1 MLLTSNS
8 RRQHRR
14 TKVRSQGLYGVSMQ
28 LKLFKPILTVVGAA
42 MLAACSHSH
51 AQSASNAA
59 PPPPS
64 VTVAE
69 VIARPLH
76 HWDEL
81 TGELQAVNTVEVR
94 PRVSGFID
102 SVEFIEGARVRKGQV
117 LFQIDPRPFQIE
129 IERLDAE
136 IKRAQSKLDYATAG
150 HARAERLFAQNAIA
164 REEYEQLTSAETEAS
179 GDVGSLNAQL
189 HAARLNLEYT
199 HVRSPIDGHVS
210 RAVITSGNLV
220 SNTNLLTTVVSDDP
234 IYAYFDTDEATY
246 LRFVRQERGDST
258 PSRGAA
264 AGQSPSASPVFMG
277 LVGEQGYPHQGLLDF
292 IDNQVDARSSTI
304 HVRAVFDNKDG
315 RFTPGLFARIK
326 LLANDSYNAI
336 LIDERAVGNDLGKKF
351 VLVLKPDSTLEY
363 RPVTLGTRIDGLR
376 VVEEGL
382 QPADTIVINGLQHV
396 MAGAKVAATRVT
408 MTAGGA
414 GLSQVA
420 APEGKAL
427 LVRAQSA
434 AGIAH
439 P

>member
-1 MLLTSNS
+1 MYLRTSS
-8 RRQHRR
+8 
-14 TKVRSQGLYGVSMQ
+14 S
-28 LKLFKPILTVVGAA
+28 I
-42 MLAACSHSH
+42 LAAICSIVLTACGHSH
-51 AQSASNAA
+51 AQSAANAA
-59 PPPPS
+59 PPPPT
-64 VTVAE
+64 VTVAQ
-69 VIARPLH
+69 VLARPLH

-81 TGELQAVNTVEVR
+81 TGELQAVNTVDVR

-102 SVEFIEGARVRKGQV
+102 SVQFTEGARVSKGQV
-117 LFQIDPRPFQIE
+117 LFQIDPRPFEIE
-129 IERLDAE
+129 IERLTAE
-136 IKRAQSKLDYATAG
+136 LKRAQSKLDYATAG
-150 HARAERLFAQNAIA
+150 HARAERLYAQNAIA
-164 REEYEQLTSAETEAS
+164 REEYEQLTSAETEAA
-179 GDVGSLNAQL
+179 GDLGSLNAQL

-246 LRFVRQERGDST
+246 LRFVRQERGDRT
-258 PSRGAA
+258 PPRAA
-264 AGQSPSASPVFMG
+264 AAHGPSPSASRPGPSASPVFMG

-304 HVRAVFDNKDG
+304 RVRAVFDNKDG

-326 LLANDSYNAI
+326 LVANDSYNAI

-351 VLVLKPDSTLEY
+351 VLALKPDNTLEY

-382 QPADTIVINGLQHV
+382 QPADTVVVNGLQHV
-396 MAGAKVAATRVT
+396 TAGAKVVATRVT
-408 MTAGGA
+408 MTAGGS
-414 GLSQVA
+414 GLSQVLV
-420 APEGKAL
+420 PEGKAL
-427 LVRAQSA
+427 LVRAESA
-434 AGIAH
+434 AAPAAH

>member
-1 MLLTSNS
+1 
-8 RRQHRR
+8 
-14 TKVRSQGLYGVSMQ
+14 V
-28 LKLFKPILTVVGAA
+28 
-42 MLAACSHSH
+42 
-51 AQSASNAA
+51 AQ
-59 PPPPS
+59 
-64 VTVAE
+64 

-102 SVEFIEGARVRKGQV
+102 SVQFAEGARVSKGQV
-117 LFQIDPRPFQIE
+117 LFQIDPRPFEIE
-129 IERLDAE
+129 IERLTAE
-136 IKRAQSKLDYATAG
+136 LKRAQSKLEYATAG
-150 HARAERLFAQNAIA
+150 HARAERLYAQNAIA

-246 LRFVRQERGDST
+246 LRFIRQERSDRT
-258 PSRGAA
+258 PPRGAA
-264 AGQSPSASPVFMG
+264 AHGSNPNRPSPVFMG
-277 LVGEQGYPHQGLLDF
+277 LVGEQGYPHQGQLDF

-326 LLANDSYNAI
+326 LVANDSYNAI

-363 RPVTLGTRIDGLR
+363 RLVTLGTRIDGLR

-382 QPADTIVINGLQHV
+382 QTADTIVVNGLQHV

-408 MTAGGA
+408 MTAGGS

-427 LVRAQSA
+427 LVRAESTVGSA
-434 AGIAH
+434 TAH

>member
-1 MLLTSNS
+1 MYLRTTTSILASFFTIVLT
-8 RRQHRR
+8 
-14 TKVRSQGLYGVSMQ
+14 G
-28 LKLFKPILTVVGAA
+28 
-42 MLAACSHSH
+42 CSHSR
-51 AQSASNAA
+51 AQSSVAA
-59 PPPPS
+59 PPPPT

-76 HWDEL
+76 HSDEL
-81 TGELQAVNTVEVR
+81 TGELQAVNTVEVH

-102 SVEFIEGARVRKGQV
+102 SVQFTEGARVGKGQV
-117 LFQIDPRPFQIE
+117 LFQIDPRPFAIE
-129 IERLDAE
+129 IERLTAE
-136 IKRAQSKLDYATAG
+136 LKRAQSKLDFATAG
-150 HARAERLFAQNAIA
+150 HARAERLFTQNAIA
-164 REEYEQLTSAETEAS
+164 REEYEQLTSAETEAA
-179 GDVGSLNAQL
+179 GDLGSLNAQL

-210 RAVITSGNLV
+210 RALITSGNLV
-220 SNTNLLTTVVSDDP
+220 SNTNLLTSVVSDDP

-246 LRFVRQERGDST
+246 LRFTQLERGDRRQAPRVRSGQDTT
-258 PSRGAA
+258 P
-264 AGQSPSASPVFMG
+264 SPVFMG
-277 LVGEQGYPHQGLLDF
+277 LVGEQGYPHQGRLDF

-326 LLANDSYNAI
+326 LVANDSYAAI

-351 VLVLKPDSTLEY
+351 VLVLKPDSTVEY

-382 QPADTIVINGLQHV
+382 QPADTIVVNGLQHV
-396 MAGAKVAATRVT
+396 TPGAKVAATRVT
-408 MTAGGA
+408 MSVGGS

-420 APEGKAL
+420 VPEGKAL
-427 LVRAQSA
+427 VVRAESA
-434 AGIAH
+434 AGVVTGH

>member
-1 MLLTSNS
+1 
-8 RRQHRR
+8 
-14 TKVRSQGLYGVSMQ
+14 V
-28 LKLFKPILTVVGAA
+28 
-42 MLAACSHSH
+42 
-51 AQSASNAA
+51 AQ
-59 PPPPS
+59 
-64 VTVAE
+64 

-102 SVEFIEGARVRKGQV
+102 SVQFAEGARVSKGQV
-117 LFQIDPRPFQIE
+117 LFQIDPRPFEIE
-129 IERLDAE
+129 IERLTAE
-136 IKRAQSKLDYATAG
+136 LKRAQSKLEYATAG
-150 HARAERLFAQNAIA
+150 HARAERLYAQNAIA

-246 LRFVRQERGDST
+246 LRFIRQERSDRT
-258 PSRGAA
+258 PPRGAA
-264 AGQSPSASPVFMG
+264 AHGSNPNPPSPVFMG
-277 LVGEQGYPHQGLLDF
+277 LVGEQGYPHQGQLDF

-326 LLANDSYNAI
+326 LVANDSYNAI

-382 QPADTIVINGLQHV
+382 QTADTIVVNGLQHV

-408 MTAGGA
+408 MTAGGS

-427 LVRAQSA
+427 LVRAESTVGSA
-434 AGIAH
+434 TAH

>member
-1 MLLTSNS
+1 MHLRIPTA
-8 RRQHRR
+8 
-14 TKVRSQGLYGVSMQ
+14 
-28 LKLFKPILTVVGAA
+28 ILAA
-42 MLAACSHSH
+42 ICAAGFTACSHSR
-51 AQSASNAA
+51 AQPASNVA
-59 PPPPS
+59 PPPA

-69 VIARPLH
+69 VLARPLH

-81 TGELQAVNTVEVR
+81 TGELQAVNTVEVH

-102 SVEFIEGARVRKGQV
+102 SVQFTEGARVSKGQL

-129 IERLDAE
+129 IERLSAE
-136 IKRAQSKLDYATAG
+136 LKRAQSKLDFATAG
-150 HARAERLFAQNAIA
+150 HARAERLYAQNAIA
-164 REEYEQLTSAETEAS
+164 REEYEQLTSAETEAA
-179 GDVGSLNAQL
+179 GDLGSLNAQL
-189 HAARLNLEYT
+189 QAARLNLDYT

-210 RAVITSGNLV
+210 RVLITPGNLV
-220 SNTNLLTTVVSDDP
+220 SNVNLLTTVVSDDP

-246 LRFVRQERGDST
+246 LKFARLEQPGRSEPPSRSEPT
-258 PSRGAA
+258 SRSELPSRGNR
-264 AGQSPSASPVFMG
+264 GTPSSPVFMG
-277 LVGEQGYPHQGLLDF
+277 LVGEQGYPHQGRLDF
-292 IDNQVDARSSTI
+292 VDNQVDARSSTI
-304 HVRAVFDNKDG
+304 HARAVFDNKDG

-326 LLANDSYNAI
+326 LVANDSYNAI

-382 QPADTIVINGLQHV
+382 QPADTIVVNGLQHV

-408 MTAGGA
+408 MTAGGT

-427 LVRAQSA
+427 LVRTESTTGTA
-434 AGIAH
+434 AAH

>member
-1 MLLTSNS
+1 
-8 RRQHRR
+8 
-14 TKVRSQGLYGVSMQ
+14 
-28 LKLFKPILTVVGAA
+28 
-42 MLAACSHSH
+42 
-51 AQSASNAA
+51 
-59 PPPPS
+59 
-64 VTVAE
+64 
-69 VIARPLH
+69 
-76 HWDEL
+76 
-81 TGELQAVNTVEVR
+81 
-94 PRVSGFID
+94 
-102 SVEFIEGARVRKGQV
+102 
-117 LFQIDPRPFQIE
+117 
-129 IERLDAE
+129 
-136 IKRAQSKLDYATAG
+136 
-150 HARAERLFAQNAIA
+150 
-164 REEYEQLTSAETEAS
+164 
-179 GDVGSLNAQL
+179 
-189 HAARLNLEYT
+189 LNLEYT

-246 LRFVRQERGDST
+246 LRFIRQERSDRT
-258 PSRGAA
+258 PPRGAA
-264 AGQSPSASPVFMG
+264 AHGSNPNRPSPVFMG
-277 LVGEQGYPHQGLLDF
+277 LVGEQGYPHQGQLDF

-326 LLANDSYNAI
+326 LVANDSYNAI

-382 QPADTIVINGLQHV
+382 QTADTIVVNGLQHV

-408 MTAGGA
+408 MTAGGS

-427 LVRAQSA
+427 LVRAESTVGSA
-434 AGIAH
+434 TAH

>member
-1 MLLTSNS
+1 MYLRTSS
-8 RRQHRR
+8 
-14 TKVRSQGLYGVSMQ
+14 S
-28 LKLFKPILTVVGAA
+28 I
-42 MLAACSHSH
+42 LAAICSIVLTACGHSH
-51 AQSASNAA
+51 AQSAANAA
-59 PPPPS
+59 PPPPT
-64 VTVAE
+64 VTVAQ
-69 VIARPLH
+69 VLARPLH

-81 TGELQAVNTVEVR
+81 TGELQAVNTVDVR

-102 SVEFIEGARVRKGQV
+102 SVQFTEGARVSKGQV
-117 LFQIDPRPFQIE
+117 LFQIDPRPFEIE
-129 IERLDAE
+129 IERLTAE
-136 IKRAQSKLDYATAG
+136 LKRAQSKLDYATAG
-150 HARAERLFAQNAIA
+150 HARAERLYAQNAIA
-164 REEYEQLTSAETEAS
+164 REEYEQLTSAETEAA
-179 GDVGSLNAQL
+179 GDLGSLNAQL

-246 LRFVRQERGDST
+246 LRFVRQERGDRT
-258 PSRGAA
+258 PPRAA
-264 AGQSPSASPVFMG
+264 AAHGPSPSASRPGPSASPVFMG
-277 LVGEQGYPHQGLLDF
+277 LFG
-292 IDNQVDARSSTI
+292 
-304 HVRAVFDNKDG
+304 
-315 RFTPGLFARIK
+315 RIK
-326 LLANDSYNAI
+326 LVANDSYNAI

-351 VLVLKPDSTLEY
+351 VLVLKPDSTVEY

-382 QPADTIVINGLQHV
+382 QPADTIVVNGLQHV

-408 MTAGGA
+408 MTAGGSGLSQ

-427 LVRAQSA
+427 LVRAESTAGA
-434 AGIAH
+434 AAAH

>member
-1 MLLTSNS
+1 
-8 RRQHRR
+8 
-14 TKVRSQGLYGVSMQ
+14 MQ
-28 LKLFKPILTVVGAA
+28 LKLLKPILTAVGAA
-42 MLAACSHSH
+42 VLTACSHSH

-136 IKRAQSKLDYATAG
+136 LKRAHSKLDYATAG
-150 HARAERLFAQNAIA
+150 HARAERLFAQNALA

-246 LRFVRQERGDST
+246 LRFVRQERGDRT
-258 PSRGAA
+258 PPRGAA
-264 AGQSPSASPVFMG
+264 GHGPSPSASPVFMG

-304 HVRAVFDNKDG
+304 HVRAVFENKDG

-326 LLANDSYNAI
+326 LVANDSYNAI

-382 QPADTIVINGLQHV
+382 TAADTIVVNGLQHV
-396 MAGAKVAATRVT
+396 MPGAKVAATVVT
-408 MTAGGA
+408 MTAGGS

>member
-1 MLLTSNS
+1 MYLRTSS
-8 RRQHRR
+8 
-14 TKVRSQGLYGVSMQ
+14 S
-28 LKLFKPILTVVGAA
+28 I
-42 MLAACSHSH
+42 LAAICSIVLTACGHSH

-59 PPPPS
+59 PPPAS
-64 VTVAE
+64 VTVAQ

-81 TGELQAVNTVEVR
+81 TGELQAVNTVDVR

-102 SVEFIEGARVRKGQV
+102 SVQFTEGARVSKGQV
-117 LFQIDPRPFQIE
+117 LFQIDPRPFEIE
-129 IERLDAE
+129 IERLTAE

-150 HARAERLFAQNAIA
+150 HARAERLYAQNAIA
-164 REEYEQLTSAETEAS
+164 REEYEQLTSAETEAA
-179 GDVGSLNAQL
+179 GDLGSLNAQL

-246 LRFVRQERGDST
+246 LRFVRQERGDRT
-258 PSRGAA
+258 PPRGAA
-264 AGQSPSASPVFMG
+264 DHGPRPSGPSPSASPVFMG

-304 HVRAVFDNKDG
+304 RVRAVFDNKDG

-326 LLANDSYNAI
+326 LVANDSYNAI

-351 VLVLKPDSTLEY
+351 VLILKPDSTVEY

-382 QPADTIVINGLQHV
+382 QPADTIVVNGLQHV

-408 MTAGGA
+408 MTAGGS

-427 LVRAQSA
+427 LVRAESGTGA
-434 AGIAH
+434 AH

>member
-8 RRQHRR
+8 HRQDRRL
-14 TKVRSQGLYGVSMQ
+14 KVRSQDLDLSELTMH
-28 LKLFKPILTVVGAA
+28 LRTTHSILAA
-42 MLAACSHSH
+42 ICAAVLAACSHSH

-179 GDVGSLNAQL
+179 G
-189 HAARLNLEYT
+189 
-199 HVRSPIDGHVS
+199 
-210 RAVITSGNLV
+210 
-220 SNTNLLTTVVSDDP
+220 
-234 IYAYFDTDEATY
+234 
-246 LRFVRQERGDST
+246 
-258 PSRGAA
+258 
-264 AGQSPSASPVFMG
+264 
-277 LVGEQGYPHQGLLDF
+277 
-292 IDNQVDARSSTI
+292 
-304 HVRAVFDNKDG
+304 
-315 RFTPGLFARIK
+315 
-326 LLANDSYNAI
+326 
-336 LIDERAVGNDLGKKF
+336 
-351 VLVLKPDSTLEY
+351 
-363 RPVTLGTRIDGLR
+363 
-376 VVEEGL
+376 
-382 QPADTIVINGLQHV
+382 
-396 MAGAKVAATRVT
+396 
-408 MTAGGA
+408 
-414 GLSQVA
+414 
-420 APEGKAL
+420 
-427 LVRAQSA
+427 
-434 AGIAH
+434 
-439 P
+439 

>member
-1 MLLTSNS
+1 MYLRTSSSILASICAVVLT
-8 RRQHRR
+8 
-14 TKVRSQGLYGVSMQ
+14 
-28 LKLFKPILTVVGAA
+28 
-42 MLAACSHSH
+42 ACSHSH
-51 AQSASNAA
+51 AQSGSNAA
-59 PPPPS
+59 PPPAA
-64 VTVAE
+64 VTVAQ

-102 SVEFIEGARVRKGQV
+102 SVQFTEGARVNKGQV
-117 LFQIDPRPFQIE
+117 LFQIDPRPFEIE
-129 IERLDAE
+129 IERLTSE
-136 IKRAQSKLDYATAG
+136 LKRAQSKLEYATAG
-150 HARAERLFAQNAIA
+150 HARAERLYAQNAIA

-246 LRFVRQERGDST
+246 LRFIRQERSDLT
-258 PSRGAA
+258 PPRGGAA
-264 AGQSPSASPVFMG
+264 HGPSHSPVFMG

-326 LLANDSYNAI
+326 LVADDSYNAI

-382 QPADTIVINGLQHV
+382 QPADTIVVNGLQHV

-408 MTAGGA
+408 MTAGGS
-414 GLSQVA
+414 GLSQVV

-427 LVRAQSA
+427 LVRAESA
-434 AGIAH
+434 AGIGAVH
-439 P
+439 LK

>member
-1 MLLTSNS
+1 
-8 RRQHRR
+8 
-14 TKVRSQGLYGVSMQ
+14 MQ
-28 LKLFKPILTVVGAA
+28 LKLLKPILTAVGAA
-42 MLAACSHSH
+42 VLTACSHSH
-51 AQSASNAA
+51 AQSANAA

-136 IKRAQSKLDYATAG
+136 LKRAHSKLDYATAG

-246 LRFVRQERGDST
+246 LRFVRQERGDRT
-258 PSRGAA
+258 PSPDAA
-264 AGQSPSASPVFMG
+264 GHGQSPSASPVFMG

-326 LLANDSYNAI
+326 LVANDSYNAI

-382 QPADTIVINGLQHV
+382 TAADTIVVNGLQHV
-396 MAGAKVAATRVT
+396 MPGAKVAATVVT
-408 MTAGGA
+408 MTAGGS

>member
-1 MLLTSNS
+1 
-8 RRQHRR
+8 
-14 TKVRSQGLYGVSMQ
+14 MQ
-28 LKLFKPILTVVGAA
+28 LKLLKPILTAVGAA
-42 MLAACSHSH
+42 VLTACSHSH

-136 IKRAQSKLDYATAG
+136 LKRAHSKLDYAAAG

-246 LRFVRQERGDST
+246 LRFVRQERGDRT
-258 PSRGAA
+258 PSPGAA
-264 AGQSPSASPVFMG
+264 GHGQSPSASPVFMG

-304 HVRAVFDNKDG
+304 RVRAVFDNKDG

-326 LLANDSYNAI
+326 LVANDSYNAI

-382 QPADTIVINGLQHV
+382 TAADTIVVNGLQHV
-396 MAGAKVAATRVT
+396 MPGAKVAATVVT
-408 MTAGGA
+408 MTAGGS

>member
-1 MLLTSNS
+1 
-8 RRQHRR
+8 
-14 TKVRSQGLYGVSMQ
+14 MQ
-28 LKLFKPILTVVGAA
+28 LKLSKRILTAVGAIV
-42 MLAACSHSH
+42 LTACSHSH

-220 SNTNLLTTVVSDDP
+220 SNTSLLTTVVSDDP

-258 PSRGAA
+258 PSRAAA
-264 AGQSPSASPVFMG
+264 AGHGESPSASPVFMG

-326 LLANDSYNAI
+326 LVANDSYNAI

-382 QPADTIVINGLQHV
+382 TAADTIVVNGLQHV
-396 MAGAKVAATRVT
+396 MPGAKVAATRVT
-408 MTAGGA
+408 MTAGGS

-420 APEGKAL
+420 APAGKAL
-427 LVRAQSA
+427 LVRAEPA